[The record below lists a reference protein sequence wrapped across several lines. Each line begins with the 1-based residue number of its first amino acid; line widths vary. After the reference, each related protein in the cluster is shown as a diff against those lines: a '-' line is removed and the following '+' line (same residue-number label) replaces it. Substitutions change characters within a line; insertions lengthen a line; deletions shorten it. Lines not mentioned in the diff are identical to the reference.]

1 MLTTIINLVQR
12 QKGHYVCCWLRPSS
26 RDWYVTLYLSG
37 LEPHTSLSLGKP
49 QCNASRVDIRPDHSH
64 HIKVTQGYTNSG
76 FWNITS
82 KSSISSPCH
91 LLAILTIPLDVT
103 SAAHSLFFAA
113 NFKMPN
119 ITQPLI
125 GHGEFINAPHNRFG
139 TYLQD
144 YGRSVFWS
152 GPFSFLTVTRN
163 STTKDTEV
171 TQVDNKSCI
180 GTVII
185 SQYSS
190 LPFLLTWSSI
200 CRLIR
205 KPVSSRLK
213 AVYSLLPQDTSGSN
227 TRRRLFPS
235 TVLFCLC
242 LANLNLQRAPLA
254 NPKGGKHSRCMSSR

>member
-12 QKGHYVCCWLRPSS
+12 QKGHYVCCWLCPSS
-26 RDWYVTLYLSG
+26 RDWYVALYLSG
-37 LEPHTSLSLGKP
+37 VEPHTSLSLGKP

-82 KSSISSPCH
+82 KSSISFPCH
-91 LLAILTIPLDVT
+91 FLVILTIPLDVT

-113 NFKMPN
+113 KFKMPN
-119 ITQPLI
+119 ITQKSKDVLRPMI

-139 TYLQD
+139 CFQD

-171 TQVDNKSCI
+171 TQVDDKSCI

-185 SQYSS
+185 SQYFS
-190 LPFLLTWSSI
+190 LPFLLTRSSI

-205 KPVSSRLK
+205 KPVSSQLK

-235 TVLFCLC
+235 SPFL
-242 LANLNLQRAPLA
+242 PL
-254 NPKGGKHSRCMSSR
+254 SC